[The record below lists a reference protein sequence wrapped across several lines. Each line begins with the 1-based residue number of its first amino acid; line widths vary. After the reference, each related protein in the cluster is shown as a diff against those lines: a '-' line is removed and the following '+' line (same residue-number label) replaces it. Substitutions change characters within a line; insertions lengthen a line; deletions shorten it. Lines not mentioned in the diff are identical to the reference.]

1 MNTNPESGGLLA
13 AVPMLALCAGTAFA
27 QTPCDTLPSSAPVLQ
42 TRSVL
47 GPVVDAQCNASMLP
61 GLPAAVRSGTPVPGG
76 GELRFVDGWQAQ
88 CELFRGGKGTGQ
100 FKSATVCAMG
110 ASRTQIGGV
119 WKCKGADRV
128 EKVQVGTENPRQACE
143 QARANTP
150 ANTPGGAVQA
160 GPGMARPAVPDLPG
174 LPGDRAAKPMP
185 SKGAAV
191 PRAELPAVAPPKLPL
206 PDLVVAAV
214 REVPRS
220 TDIDVVVRN
229 VGEAPNL
236 HRCWLSSASWY
247 YDISGQGGPSRWAS
261 SGCSNTPP
269 QAIPTLAPGQ
279 EATLRTCGYSRE
291 EVERLSGLWTRIQID
306 RECDPQRD
314 GNNTLEAKRELSPE
328 ARQRENCA
336 ATRDLPECR
345 K

>member
-1 MNTNPESGGLLA
+1 MTTNHRCERLQA
-13 AVPMLALCAGTAFA
+13 ALALLVLCTCNAIA
-27 QTPCDTLPSSAPVLQ
+27 QTPCAALPTSAPVLQ
-42 TRSVL
+42 TRSVP
-47 GPVVDAQCNASMLP
+47 GPVSDAQCNASMLP
-61 GLPAAVRSGTPVPGG
+61 GLPAAVRSGTPVTGG
-76 GELRFVDGWQAQ
+76 GELRFVDDWQAQ

-100 FKSATVCAMG
+100 FKSATVCGIG
-110 ASRTQIGGV
+110 ASRTQIAGV

-128 EKVQVGTENPRQACE
+128 EKVQVGTENPRLACE
-143 QARANTP
+143 RAA
-150 ANTPGGAVQA
+150 ANAPGATVPSGH
-160 GPGMARPAVPDLPG
+160 GMARQGGPGDKAVQTTPLPG
-174 LPGDRAAKPMP
+174 AAP
-185 SKGAAV
+185 
-191 PRAELPAVAPPKLPL
+191 PRVELPAGPPAKLPL
-206 PDLVVAAV
+206 PDLVVTVV

-229 VGEAPNL
+229 VGDAPNL

-247 YDISGQGGPSRWAS
+247 YDISAKGSPPLWAS
-261 SGCSNTPP
+261 TGCRNAAP

-306 RECDPQRD
+306 RDCDPQRD
-314 GNNTLEAKRELSPE
+314 GNNTLEYKRELSAE

-336 ATRDLPECR
+336 ATRDLSECR

>member
-1 MNTNPESGGLLA
+1 MNTNRLCARLPPA
-13 AVPMLALCAGTAFA
+13 LALLVLGACNALA
-27 QTPCDTLPSSAPVLQ
+27 QAPCDSLPTSAPVLQ
-42 TRSVL
+42 TRSVP
-47 GPVVDAQCNASMLP
+47 GPVVDAQCNGSMLP
-61 GLPAAVRSGTPVPGG
+61 GLPAAVRSGTPVPAG

-88 CELFRGGKGTGQ
+88 CELFRNGKGTGQ
-100 FKSATVCAMG
+100 FKSATVCAVG
-110 ASRTQIGGV
+110 ASRTQVAGV

-128 EKVQVGTENPRQACE
+128 EQVQVGTENPRQACE
-143 QARANTP
+143 SARAN
-150 ANTPGGAVQA
+150 APGGAVPA
-160 GPGMARPAVPDLPG
+160 GPGPARLGAAGP
-174 LPGDRAAKPMP
+174 PGDMAGKPMP
-185 SKGAAV
+185 PKGAAP
-191 PRAELPAVAPPKLPL
+191 PRAEWPAVAAPKPPL

-220 TDIDVVVRN
+220 VEVDVVVRN

-247 YDISGQGGPSRWAS
+247 YEIPAHGSPSRWAS
-261 SGCSNTPP
+261 SGCRNASP

-306 RECDPQRD
+306 RDCDPQRD
-314 GNNTLEAKRELSPE
+314 GNNTLEYKRELSAE

-336 ATRDLPECR
+336 ATRDLPEFR

>member
-1 MNTNPESGGLLA
+1 MNTNRLCERLPPA
-13 AVPMLALCAGTAFA
+13 LALLVLGACNALA
-27 QTPCDTLPSSAPVLQ
+27 QTPCDSLPTSAPVLQ
-42 TRSVL
+42 TRSVP
-47 GPVVDAQCNASMLP
+47 GPVIDAQCNASMLP

-110 ASRTQIGGV
+110 ASRAQIGGV

-128 EKVQVGTENPRQACE
+128 EEVQVGTENPRQACE
-143 QARANTP
+143 RARANAP

-174 LPGDRAAKPMP
+174 LPGDRVAKPMP
-185 SKGAAV
+185 SKGAAL

-220 TDIDVVVRN
+220 NDIDVVVRN

-247 YDISGQGGPSRWAS
+247 YDISAQGSPSRWAS
-261 SGCSNTPP
+261 TGCSNAPP

>member
-1 MNTNPESGGLLA
+1 MNPNPESEGPLA
-13 AVPMLALCAGTAFA
+13 ALTMLALCAGTAFA

-100 FKSATVCAMG
+100 FKSATVCAIG
-110 ASRTQIGGV
+110 ASRTQVTGV
-119 WKCKGADRV
+119 WKCKGAERV
-128 EKVQVGTENPRQACE
+128 EKCRWAPRTRARLASRRGPRHRRTHRGRSRPDSAWPGRRSGTSRD
-143 QARANTP
+143 
-150 ANTPGGAVQA
+150 
-160 GPGMARPAVPDLPG
+160 M
-174 LPGDRAAKPMP
+174 AAKPMP
-185 SKGAAV
+185 LKGPAPA
-191 PRAELPAVAPPKLPL
+191 RAELPAVAPPKLPL

-229 VGEAPNL
+229 VGEAPTL

-247 YDISGQGGPSRWAS
+247 YDISAQGGPSRWAS